1 MLLTNNQKEQFAELS
16 LIFALPQLIK
26 DKQELKGKRLGSIFQ
41 RLTKHAEKELSK
53 LPKATKHDKAYCL
66 DRILEFGQS
75 SGWLRDTDTI
85 SGVSF
90 ALGLIEYSQYKYPKS
105 IVDAL
110 NDAFERLTIDE
121 TEDFEL
127 YVQEAEKALEI
138 WRKGREIE

>member
-1 MLLTNNQKEQFAELS
+1 MLLTKNQKEQFAELS

-26 DKQELKGKRLGSIFQ
+26 DKQELKGKRLGSIFN
-41 RLTKHAEKELSK
+41 RLTKHAEKELKK

-66 DRILEFGQS
+66 DRILEFGQD

-90 ALGLIEYSQYKYPKS
+90 ALGLIEHSKYKYPKS